1 MLYNGD
7 VSRNE
12 PEPERNTMKISTPAT
27 QIAEI
32 IEASGAAAWVTG
44 GACRDEIMGIAPR
57 DFDFEAFGA
66 DKAEIAEAIQAAG
79 ISAKIAGA
87 AYSIIIAT
95 IEGEEIE
102 ISIATGTMAEAAGRR
117 DITANAIYF
126 RPATGEWFDPF
137 DGRSDIEA
145 GIIRAT
151 AGFPDDPAR
160 MMRAARFAARFGWTI
175 EPATAEMIRQMASRM
190 SEIAIERIW
199 PEFEKA
205 FAAERPGDFIRSMA
219 EIGIISH
226 FPQIAAMI
234 GCPQDAEWHP
244 EGDAFAHTAHTMDAA
259 ARICRRDGITGED
272 RIAFIAGAM
281 IHDCGKPATT
291 IIREDGRIA
300 SPGHAAAGIE
310 IAEAFFAA
318 AGIGTSRIA
327 SRAIAMTAEH
337 MAHTG
342 EISPRG
348 IRRIAS
354 RIAARGATMT
364 DIARIIEADMAGRP
378 PIAPEMPAG
387 AIRMMEIAEAE
398 AISAS
403 APAPIIIGR
412 HCIAAGMRPGPAIG
426 EMIRAAFE
434 AQIEGEITDEASGM
448 AFIAARI

>member
-1 MLYNGD
+1 
-7 VSRNE
+7 
-12 PEPERNTMKISTPAT
+12 MKISPAASR
-27 QIAEI
+27 IAEI
-32 IEASGAAAWVTG
+32 IEEAGAAAWITG

-66 DKAEIAEAIQAAG
+66 SKDAIAEAIRAAG

-87 AYSIIIAT
+87 AYSIIIAS
-95 IEGEEIE
+95 IDGEEIE
-102 ISIATGTMAEAAGRR
+102 ISIAPDSISRAAMRR

-126 RPATGEWFDPF
+126 RPATGEWCDPF
-137 DGRSDIEA
+137 GGRADIEA

-151 AGFPDDPAR
+151 AGFPDDPCR
-160 MMRAARFAARFGWTI
+160 MMRAARFAARFGWEI
-175 EPATAEMIRQMASRM
+175 EPATAAMIRAMAPRM

-205 FAAERPGDFIRSMA
+205 FAAERPGDFIRAMA
-219 EIGIISH
+219 EIGIIGF
-226 FPQIAAMI
+226 FPEIADMI

-244 EGDAFAHTAHTMDAA
+244 EGDAFEHTACTMDAA

-281 IHDCGKPATT
+281 AHDMGKPATT

-310 IAEAFFAA
+310 IAARFFERC
-318 AGIGTSRIA
+318 GIGSSRIA

-348 IRRIAS
+348 IRRIAA
-354 RIAARGATMT
+354 RIAARGATMI
-364 DIARIIEADMAGRP
+364 DIFRIIEADMAGRP
-378 PIAPEMPAG
+378 PIEPAIPAS

-398 AISAS
+398 AISAQ
-403 APAPIIIGR
+403 APAAIIMGR
-412 HCIAAGMRPGPAIG
+412 HCIAAGIRPGPAMG
-426 EMIRAAFE
+426 AMIRAAFE
-434 AQIEGEITDEASGM
+434 AQIEGEFSDEAGGI
-448 AFIAARI
+448 AWIAARI